1 MKRPPGDPLGG
12 NGYDVEVSPPH
23 IAEAFGLAD
32 KELALHRRFV
42 LVEDDETICLID
54 SWEPRDISE
63 TVGGREALTRSPGA
77 AMSLDNSKPLA
88 AKSPG

>member
-12 NGYDVEVSPPH
+12 NGYDVEVPPPH

-42 LVEDDETICLID
+42 LVEVAEIAYPAVHTRITH
-54 SWEPRDISE
+54 
-63 TVGGREALTRSPGA
+63 TVILDRPDLYHREARQSR
-77 AMSLDNSKPLA
+77 
-88 AKSPG
+88 